1 MTCMPSHGWLRL
13 LRSHIRSP
21 PVRPHQG
28 AAEFRLSMAS
38 RAGPRRG
45 CPAARVEDHQAR
57 LADHPTVS
65 SGLENE
71 RTESVGSPTVHPS
84 FDHGSGLVELGDGFS
99 VQAVHDH
106 RIREQLVHGLR
117 ILGSGRAQAEPF
129 GAEADLLPGRDD
141 MSHAGTVTG
150 A

>member
-1 MTCMPSHGWLRL
+1 MPSHGWLRL
-13 LRSHIRSP
+13 LGRISETP
-21 PVRPHQG
+21 MRPYQG
-28 AAEFRLSMAS
+28 PAELGLSVAS
-38 RAGPRRG
+38 RACPSRG
-45 CPAARVEDHQAR
+45 RPAARVEDHQAR
-57 LADHPTVS
+57 LADPPTVS

-84 FDHGSGLVELGDGFS
+84 FDHGSRLVELGDGFS

-117 ILGSGRAQAEPF
+117 ILGSWRAQAEPF
-129 GAEADLLPGRDD
+129 GAEADLFPGRDV
-141 MSHAGTVTG
+141 MSHAGTVAG